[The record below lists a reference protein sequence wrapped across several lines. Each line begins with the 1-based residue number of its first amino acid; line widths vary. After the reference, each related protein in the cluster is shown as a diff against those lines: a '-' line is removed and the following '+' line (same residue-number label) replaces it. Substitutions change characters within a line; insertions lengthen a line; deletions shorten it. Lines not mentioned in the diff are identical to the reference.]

1 MSVGNYAGDVTV
13 QQAWA
18 ALQQDKAAALIDV
31 RTQPEWQFVG
41 VPNLAQLGKEP
52 LLVSWQCY
60 PVMAVNDNFVAQIC
74 TKGIDKEQT
83 LYLLCRSGV
92 RSVAASVTLCA
103 EGFRAFNVLDGF
115 EGGLDAQGRRGQS
128 AGWKAAGLPWRQG

>member
-1 MSVGNYAGDVTV
+1 MPLENYAGDVTV

-18 ALQQDKAAALIDV
+18 ALEQDKAAVLIDV

-41 VPNLAQLGKEP
+41 VPDLAPLGKEP
-52 LLVSWQCY
+52 LLVSWQFY
-60 PVMAVNDNFVAQIC
+60 PAMTVNDNFITQLC
-74 TKGIDKEQT
+74 TQGLDKEQT

-92 RSVAASVTLCA
+92 RSVAASVALCA
-103 EGFRAFNVLDGF
+103 EGFQAFNVRDGF
-115 EGGLDAQGRRGQS
+115 EGGLDSQGRRGQS

>member
-1 MSVGNYAGDVTV
+1 MSLRNYAGDVTV

-18 ALQQDKAAALIDV
+18 ALQQDKAAVLIDV

-41 VPNLAQLGKEP
+41 VPDLAQLAKEP
-52 LLVSWQCY
+52 LLVSWQFY
-60 PVMAVNDNFVAQIC
+60 PAMAVNDNFVAQLC
-74 TKGIDKEQT
+74 TEGIEKEQT

-92 RSVAASVTLCA
+92 RSVAASVALCA
-103 EGFRAFNVLDGF
+103 EGFQAFNVRDGF